1 MEIINRKDIKPDT
14 DQIVEVYNSSGI
26 NRSTTDKERIRKM
39 YANSNLV
46 WTAWDKNK
54 LVGISRI
61 KIYNEIN
68 NIIRTQR

>member
-1 MEIINRKDIKPDT
+1 MEIIYRKDIKPDT

-26 NRSTTDKERIRKM
+26 NRSTTDKERIGKM

-46 WTAWDKNK
+46 WTAWEKNK

>member
-1 MEIINRKDIKPDT
+1 MEIIYRKDIKPDT
-14 DQIVEVYNSSGI
+14 DQIVEVYNISGI
-26 NRSTTDKERIRKM
+26 NRPTTDKERIGKM